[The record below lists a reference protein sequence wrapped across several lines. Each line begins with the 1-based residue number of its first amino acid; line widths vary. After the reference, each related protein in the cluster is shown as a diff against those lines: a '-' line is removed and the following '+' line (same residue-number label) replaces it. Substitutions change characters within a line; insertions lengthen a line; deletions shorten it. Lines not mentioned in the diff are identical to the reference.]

1 MLLASALRVRPKAPA
16 PARLE
21 ASGRL
26 NTLRKMQSEQIA
38 APNSPKVDS
47 RVAALRRIA
56 VIPALNEE
64 DSIAGVIAEIR
75 AVDPGFEV
83 IVVDDGSKD
92 RTAQVAEA
100 AGAHVVSLPYNL
112 GIGGAVQTGLQY
124 ARDHHFDIAVQV
136 DGDAQHCPAEIERL
150 LGPIV
155 DGRADLVVGSRFLEK
170 CEYRASFARLIGIK
184 LFAAFVSLIVRQR
197 VTDTTSGFRAINR
210 RGIVLFASDY
220 PHDYPEV
227 EANVLVFK
235 HRLRLMEVPVRMRNR
250 NSGASSIT
258 FRMSVYYMIKVTLAL
273 FVGLFRRSPTPL
285 EEQ

>member
-1 MLLASALRVRPKAPA
+1 MRLASALRARPKVR

-21 ASGRL
+21 ASGSVS
-26 NTLRKMQSEQIA
+26 TLRMMQSEQVA
-38 APNSPKVDS
+38 APSSPKIDS

-75 AVDPGFEV
+75 AADPGFEV

-136 DGDAQHCPAEIERL
+136 DGDAQHCPAEIARL
-150 LGPIV
+150 LVPIV
-155 DGRADLVVGSRFLEK
+155 EGRADLVVGSRFHE
-170 CEYRASFARLIGIK
+170 
-184 LFAAFVSLIVRQR
+184 
-197 VTDTTSGFRAINR
+197 
-210 RGIVLFASDY
+210 
-220 PHDYPEV
+220 
-227 EANVLVFK
+227 
-235 HRLRLMEVPVRMRNR
+235 
-250 NSGASSIT
+250 
-258 FRMSVYYMIKVTLAL
+258 
-273 FVGLFRRSPTPL
+273 
-285 EEQ
+285 